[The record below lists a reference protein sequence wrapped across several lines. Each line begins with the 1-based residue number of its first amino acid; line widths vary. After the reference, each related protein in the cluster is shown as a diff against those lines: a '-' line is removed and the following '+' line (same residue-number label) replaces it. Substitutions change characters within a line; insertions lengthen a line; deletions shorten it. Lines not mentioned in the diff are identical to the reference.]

1 MPTAGDR
8 FNELVAIM
16 AQLRSPEGCPWDRVQ
31 TLASLRPYLLEETYE
46 ALEALD
52 SGDTAA
58 LCEELG
64 DLLLEVVFLSR
75 IAEENGTFSVSDAI
89 DAIVK
94 KLVRRH
100 PHVFGADAKLSTPH
114 EVRGKWEE
122 MKALERSASA
132 APKTILGGVP
142 KTLPSL
148 LRAYEYGSR
157 AAAVGFDWVRPG
169 DVIDKIE
176 EEVRELREA
185 LNQGNPTNLSNPT
198 NLANPTNLSN
208 PTNLANPTNLGNPG
222 NLIEEELGDLLFA
235 IANLSRKLGVEPE
248 AALRRAND
256 KFLTRFSEVERRVT
270 AAGQRMQEKSLDELE
285 ATWQDVKRSQNRDA
299 TIDR

>member
-1 MPTAGDR
+1 MTTPGDR
-8 FNELVAIM
+8 FNELVSIM
-16 AQLRSPEGCPWDRVQ
+16 AQLRSPDGCPWDREQ

-52 SGDTAA
+52 NGDMGG

-75 IAEENGTFSVSDAI
+75 IAEESGRFSVTDAI
-89 DAIVK
+89 DAIVD

-100 PHVFGADAKLSTPH
+100 PHVFGADARLSTPH

-122 MKALERSASA
+122 MKASERLTSAT
-132 APKTILGGVP
+132 PKTILGGVP

-148 LRAYEYGSR
+148 LRAYEYGAR
-157 AAAVGFDWVRPG
+157 AAAVGFDWQRAS
-169 DVIDKIE
+169 DVVEKID

-185 LNQGNPTNLSNPT
+185 INPGNPGNPGNLG
-198 NLANPTNLSN
+198 NLG
-208 PTNLANPTNLGNPG
+208 NLGNPG
-222 NLIEEELGDLLFA
+222 NDIEEEVGDLLFA

-256 KFLTRFSEVERRVT
+256 KFLMRFSEVERRIT
-270 AAGQRMQEKSLDELE
+270 ARGQRLQEKTLDELE
-285 ATWQDVKRSQNRDA
+285 ATWQEVKRSVKDGA
-299 TIDR
+299 TLDR

>member
-1 MPTAGDR
+1 MTTPTLPTAGDR

-75 IAEENGTFSVSDAI
+75 IAEEDGTFSVSDAI

-100 PHVFGADAKLSTPH
+100 PHVFGPDAKLSTPH

-122 MKALERSASA
+122 MKASERSTSA
-132 APKTILGGVP
+132 GPKTILGGVP

-148 LRAYEYGSR
+148 LRAYEYGAR
-157 AAAVGFDWVRPG
+157 AAAVGFDWVRAG
-169 DVIDKIE
+169 DVLDKIE
-176 EEVRELREA
+176 EEIRELREA
-185 LNQGNPTNLSNPT
+185 VNQSNP
-198 NLANPTNLSN
+198 AD
-208 PTNLANPTNLGNPG
+208 LGTPG
-222 NLIEEELGDLLFA
+222 SVIEEEMGDLLFA

-248 AALRRAND
+248 AALRRASD

-285 ATWQDVKRSQNRDA
+285 ATWQDVKRSQSRDA

>member
-1 MPTAGDR
+1 MTTPGER
-8 FNELVAIM
+8 FNELVSIM
-16 AQLRSPEGCPWDRVQ
+16 AQLRSPEGCPWDREQ
-31 TLASLRPYLLEETYE
+31 TLSSLRPYLLEETYE

-52 SGDTAA
+52 NGDTAA

-75 IAEENGTFSVSDAI
+75 IAEESGSFSVADAI
-89 DAIVK
+89 DAIVQ
-94 KLVRRH
+94 KLIRRH
-100 PHVFGADAKLSTPH
+100 PHVFGLDAKLSTPH

-122 MKALERSASA
+122 MKASERSHAST
-132 APKTILGGVP
+132 PTTILSGVP

-148 LRAYEYGSR
+148 LRAYEYGAR

-169 DVIDKIE
+169 DVVDKIE

-185 LNQGNPTNLSNPT
+185 VNLTDPG
-198 NLANPTNLSN
+198 
-208 PTNLANPTNLGNPG
+208 NLGNPG
-222 NLIEEELGDLLFA
+222 NQGNESIEEELGDLLFA

-256 KFLTRFSEVERRVT
+256 KFLARFSEVERRIT
-270 AAGQRMQEKSLDELE
+270 ASGQRMQEKTLDELE
-285 ATWQDVKRSQNRDA
+285 ATWQEVKQSAEDGA
-299 TIDR
+299 TLDR

>member
-1 MPTAGDR
+1 MTTSTMPTAGDR

-122 MKALERSASA
+122 MKASERSASA

-185 LNQGNPTNLSNPT
+185 LNLG
-198 NLANPTNLSN
+198 
-208 PTNLANPTNLGNPG
+208 NPTNLGNLTNLG
-222 NLIEEELGDLLFA
+222 NPVNVIEEELGDLLFA

>member
-122 MKALERSASA
+122 MKASERSASA

-148 LRAYEYGSR
+148 LRAYDTVHAPPRLASTGSAPATSSTKSKRRFASCAKPSTR
-157 AAAVGFDWVRPG
+157 ATRPTWATRPTRSTWATRPTWATSSKKRLGTSCLRSPTFRGSSASSQRRRCAAPTTSSSRDFRKWSGASR
-169 DVIDKIE
+169 
-176 EEVRELREA
+176 LRASECRR
-185 LNQGNPTNLSNPT
+185 
-198 NLANPTNLSN
+198 
-208 PTNLANPTNLGNPG
+208 
-222 NLIEEELGDLLFA
+222 
-235 IANLSRKLGVEPE
+235 SRSTSS
-248 AALRRAND
+248 RRHGR
-256 KFLTRFSEVERRVT
+256 T
-270 AAGQRMQEKSLDELE
+270 
-285 ATWQDVKRSQNRDA
+285 
-299 TIDR
+299 

>member
-122 MKALERSASA
+122 MKASERSASA

-185 LNQGNPTNLSNPT
+185 LNLG
-198 NLANPTNLSN
+198 
-208 PTNLANPTNLGNPG
+208 NPTNLGNPG
-222 NLIEEELGDLLFA
+222 NVIEEEIGDLLFA

-256 KFLTRFSEVERRVT
+256 KFLARFSEVERRVT

>member
-1 MPTAGDR
+1 MTTPGER
-8 FNELVAIM
+8 FNELVSIM
-16 AQLRSPEGCPWDRVQ
+16 AQLRSPEGCPWDREQ
-31 TLASLRPYLLEETYE
+31 TLSSLRPYLLEETYE

-52 SGDTAA
+52 NGDTAA

-75 IAEENGTFSVSDAI
+75 IAEESGSFSVADAI
-89 DAIVK
+89 DAIVQ

-100 PHVFGADAKLSTPH
+100 PHVFGPDAKLSTPH

-122 MKALERSASA
+122 MKASERSHAST
-132 APKTILGGVP
+132 PTTILGGVP

-148 LRAYEYGSR
+148 LRAYEYGAR

-169 DVIDKIE
+169 DVVDKIE

-185 LNQGNPTNLSNPT
+185 V
-198 NLANPTNLSN
+198 NLADPG
-208 PTNLANPTNLGNPG
+208 NLGNPG
-222 NLIEEELGDLLFA
+222 NPGNESIEEELGDLLFA
-235 IANLSRKLGVEPE
+235 VANLSRKLGVEPE

-256 KFLTRFSEVERRVT
+256 KFLARFSEVERRIT
-270 AAGQRMQEKSLDELE
+270 ASGQRMQEKTLDELE
-285 ATWQDVKRSQNRDA
+285 ATWQDVKQSTEDGA
-299 TIDR
+299 TLDQ

>member
-1 MPTAGDR
+1 MTTPGER
-8 FNELVAIM
+8 FNELVSIM
-16 AQLRSPEGCPWDRVQ
+16 AQLRSPEGCPWDREQ
-31 TLASLRPYLLEETYE
+31 TLSSLRPYLLEETYE

-52 SGDTAA
+52 NGDTAA

-75 IAEENGTFSVSDAI
+75 IAEESGSFSVADAI
-89 DAIVK
+89 DAIVQ

-100 PHVFGADAKLSTPH
+100 PHVFGPDAKLSTPH

-122 MKALERSASA
+122 MKASERSYAST
-132 APKTILGGVP
+132 PTTILGGVP

-148 LRAYEYGSR
+148 LRAYEYGAR

-169 DVIDKIE
+169 DVVDKIE

-185 LNQGNPTNLSNPT
+185 V
-198 NLANPTNLSN
+198 NLADPG
-208 PTNLANPTNLGNPG
+208 NLGNPG
-222 NLIEEELGDLLFA
+222 NPGNESIEEELGDLLFA
-235 IANLSRKLGVEPE
+235 VANLSRKLGVEPE

-256 KFLTRFSEVERRVT
+256 KFLARFSEVERRIT
-270 AAGQRMQEKSLDELE
+270 ASGQRMQEKTLDELE
-285 ATWQDVKRSQNRDA
+285 ATWQDVKQSTEDGA
-299 TIDR
+299 TLDR

>member
-1 MPTAGDR
+1 MTTPGER
-8 FNELVAIM
+8 FNELVSIM
-16 AQLRSPEGCPWDRVQ
+16 AQLRSPEGCPWDREQ
-31 TLASLRPYLLEETYE
+31 TLSSLRPYLLEETYE

-52 SGDTAA
+52 NGDTAA

-75 IAEENGTFSVSDAI
+75 IAEESGSFSVADAI
-89 DAIVK
+89 DAIVQ

-100 PHVFGADAKLSTPH
+100 PHVFGPDAKLSTPH

-122 MKALERSASA
+122 MKASERSYAS
-132 APKTILGGVP
+132 PPTTILGGVP

-148 LRAYEYGSR
+148 LRAYEYGAR

-169 DVIDKIE
+169 DVVDKIE

-185 LNQGNPTNLSNPT
+185 VNLTDPG
-198 NLANPTNLSN
+198 
-208 PTNLANPTNLGNPG
+208 NLGNPG
-222 NLIEEELGDLLFA
+222 NQGNESIEEELGDLLFA
-235 IANLSRKLGVEPE
+235 VANLSRKLGVEPE

-256 KFLTRFSEVERRVT
+256 KFLARFSEVERRIT
-270 AAGQRMQEKSLDELE
+270 ASGQRMQEKTLDELE
-285 ATWQDVKRSQNRDA
+285 ATWQDVKHSTEDGA
-299 TIDR
+299 TLDR

>member
-1 MPTAGDR
+1 MTTPGDR

-16 AQLRSPEGCPWDRVQ
+16 ARLRSPEGCPWDREQ
-31 TLASLRPYLLEETYE
+31 TLASLRPYLLEESYE

-52 SGDTAA
+52 NGDTAA

-75 IAEENGTFSVSDAI
+75 IAEESGSFSVADAI

-94 KLVRRH
+94 KLVHRH
-100 PHVFGADAKLSTPH
+100 PHVFGSDAKLSTPQ

-122 MKALERSASA
+122 MKASERSSSSTS
-132 APKTILGGVP
+132 KTVLGGVP

-148 LRAYEYGSR
+148 LRAYEYGAR
-157 AAAVGFDWVRPG
+157 AAAVGFDWERPA
-169 DVIDKIE
+169 DVVAKIE
-176 EEVRELREA
+176 EEIGELRDAVEGRGRKDEGRLESDTA
-185 LNQGNPTNLSNPT
+185 SNP
-198 NLANPTNLSN
+198 A
-208 PTNLANPTNLGNPG
+208 AV
-222 NLIEEELGDLLFA
+222 EEEFGDLLFA

-256 KFLTRFSEVERRVT
+256 KFLARFTEVEKRIT
-270 AAGQRMQEKSLDELE
+270 GTGYRMQEKTLDELE
-285 ATWQDVKRSQNRDA
+285 ATWQEVKRSTHGAMLDP
-299 TIDR
+299 

>member
-122 MKALERSASA
+122 MKASERSASA

-185 LNQGNPTNLSNPT
+185 LNLGNPT
-198 NLANPTNLSN
+198 
-208 PTNLANPTNLGNPG
+208 NPTNLGNPG
-222 NLIEEELGDLLFA
+222 NVIEEELGDLLFA